1 MKKTD
6 WADIIGKIDQ
16 SYVVEAEQWSKA
28 AQKKTNQ
35 KHLTA
40 MAACVCLLLIG
51 AAVSFSML
59 QVKENETSSGEMLA
73 ESAAADRENQPNES
87 ASVTMDAE
95 NEQAV
100 APENKTESQA
110 DAAGTQDSAAEPQTD
125 AAETQESAAASNAG
139 AKEQE
144 QITINQAAKIEA
156 VTIDMACQYE
166 VSMNEKEIEDYY
178 GVTVFL
184 KNLPAALTAEVTG
197 QSTSEENGSIPAQT
211 QMATEKGNHAFEGI
225 IRYGEKEKVV
235 DDNNTFFYTS
245 EDGKKSLS
253 ISVRTTDSGI
263 ITEFVDD
270 NLKTS
275 SINGNEVTIAKIE
288 SEDEDYIAIFEKEGV
303 TFTIETQNLTEEE
316 LLIVLRELC

>member
-16 SYVVEAEQWSKA
+16 SYVAEAEQWSKA

-35 KHLTA
+35 RHLTA

-110 DAAGTQDSAAEPQTD
+110 DAAGTQ
-125 AAETQESAAASNAG
+125 ETQESTAASNAG

-144 QITINQAAKIEA
+144 QITINQTAEFETVA
-156 VTIDMACQYE
+156 IDMACQYE

-197 QSTSEENGSIPAQT
+197 QTEDASEENGSIPAQT

>member
-16 SYVVEAEQWSKA
+16 SYVAEAEQWSKA
-28 AQKKTNQ
+28 AQKKTNRR
-35 KHLTA
+35 HLAA
-40 MAACVCLLLIG
+40 MAACVCVLLVG
-51 AAVSFSML
+51 AAVSFSMF
-59 QVKENETSSGEMLA
+59 QEKENETSSGEMLA
-73 ESAAADRENQPNES
+73 ESAAADKENES
-87 ASVTMDAE
+87 ASVITDAE
-95 NEQAV
+95 NAQ
-100 APENKTESQA
+100 
-110 DAAGTQDSAAEPQTD
+110 
-125 AAETQESAAASNAG
+125 AG

-144 QITINQAAKIEA
+144 QITINQAAELEA
-156 VTIDMACQYE
+156 VAIDMACQYE

-178 GVTVFL
+178 GVTVFP

-225 IRYGEKEKVV
+225 IRYGEKEKVI

-263 ITEFVDD
+263 ITTFVDD
-270 NLKTS
+270 DLKTS
-275 SINGNEVTIAKIE
+275 SVNGNEVTIAKIE

-303 TFTIETQNLTEEE
+303 IFTIETQNLTEEE

>member
-16 SYVVEAEQWSKA
+16 SYVAEAEQWSKA
-28 AQKKTNQ
+28 AQKKTNRR
-35 KHLTA
+35 HLVA
-40 MAACVCLLLIG
+40 MAACVCVLLIG
-51 AAVSFSML
+51 AAVSFSMF
-59 QVKENETSSGEMLA
+59 QEKENETSSGEMLA

-87 ASVTMDAE
+87 ASVITDAE
-95 NEQAV
+95 NEQ
-100 APENKTESQA
+100 
-110 DAAGTQDSAAEPQTD
+110 
-125 AAETQESAAASNAG
+125 AG

-144 QITINQAAKIEA
+144 QITINQAAELEA
-156 VTIDMACQYE
+156 VAIDMACQYE

-178 GVTVFL
+178 GVTVFP

-263 ITEFVDD
+263 ITTFVDND
-270 NLKTS
+270 LKTS
-275 SINGNEVTIAKIE
+275 SVNGNEVTIAKIE

-303 TFTIETQNLTEEE
+303 IFTIETQNLTEEE

>member
-1 MKKTD
+1 MKKIN

-16 SYVVEAEQWSKA
+16 SYVAEAEQWSKA
-28 AQKKTNQ
+28 AQKKTNRR
-35 KHLTA
+35 HLTA

-51 AAVSFSML
+51 AAVSFSL
-59 QVKENETSSGEMLA
+59 FQTKENATNNGEMLA
-73 ESAAADRENQPNES
+73 ESAAADKENES
-87 ASVTMDAE
+87 ASVITDAE
-95 NEQAV
+95 NEQ
-100 APENKTESQA
+100 
-110 DAAGTQDSAAEPQTD
+110 
-125 AAETQESAAASNAG
+125 AG

-144 QITINQAAKIEA
+144 QITINQAAELEA
-156 VTIDMACQYE
+156 VAIDMGYQYE

-178 GVTVFL
+178 GVTVFP

-263 ITEFVDD
+263 ITEFADD

-303 TFTIETQNLTEEE
+303 IFTIETQNLTEEE

>member
-16 SYVVEAEQWSKA
+16 SYVAEAEQWSKA

-35 KHLTA
+35 RHLTA

-73 ESAAADRENQPNES
+73 ESAAADKEKES
-87 ASVTMDAE
+87 ASVTTNAE
-95 NEQAV
+95 NEQAG

-110 DAAGTQDSAAEPQTD
+110 DAAG
-125 AAETQESAAASNAG
+125 AAETQESTAASNAG

>member
-16 SYVVEAEQWSKA
+16 SYVAEAEQWSKA
-28 AQKKTNQ
+28 AQKKTNRR
-35 KHLTA
+35 HLTA

-73 ESAAADRENQPNES
+73 ESAAADKEKES
-87 ASVTMDAE
+87 ASVITDAE
-95 NEQAV
+95 NAQAG
-100 APENKTESQA
+100 AT
-110 DAAGTQDSAAEPQTD
+110 
-125 AAETQESAAASNAG
+125 ETQESTAASNAG

-144 QITINQAAKIEA
+144 QITINQTAELEA
-156 VTIDMACQYE
+156 VAIDMACQYE

-178 GVTVFL
+178 GVTVFP

-197 QSTSEENGSIPAQT
+197 QTEDASEKNGSIPAQT

-235 DDNNTFFYTS
+235 DDNNTFFYAS

-263 ITEFVDD
+263 ITEFADD

-303 TFTIETQNLTEEE
+303 IFTIETQNLTEEE

>member
-1 MKKTD
+1 MKKIN

-16 SYVVEAEQWSKA
+16 SYVAEAEQWSKA
-28 AQKKTNQ
+28 AQKKTNRR
-35 KHLTA
+35 HLTA

-51 AAVSFSML
+51 AAVSFSL
-59 QVKENETSSGEMLA
+59 FQTKENATNNGEMLA
-73 ESAAADRENQPNES
+73 ESAAADKENES
-87 ASVTMDAE
+87 ASVITDAE
-95 NEQAV
+95 NEQ
-100 APENKTESQA
+100 
-110 DAAGTQDSAAEPQTD
+110 
-125 AAETQESAAASNAG
+125 AG

-144 QITINQAAKIEA
+144 QITINQAAELEA
-156 VTIDMACQYE
+156 VAIDMSCQYE
-166 VSMNEKEIEDYY
+166 VSMNKKEIEDYY
-178 GVTVFL
+178 GVTVFP

-263 ITEFVDD
+263 ITEFADD

-303 TFTIETQNLTEEE
+303 IFTIETQNLTEEE